1 MSGGRSIKGGSGSAV
16 AIGLSTHQHS
26 LNLFS
31 RRCRGIRGGR
41 ASRYGSNS
49 GQGRCF
55 WMLVTV
61 AYVVASTMAICMPV
75 VVNASET
82 LNEAIDSNNATATAT
97 ADVSSNDLAAAL
109 ESQGMTVDDA
119 TQDVSPEQMSN
130 DLASLNQALAA
141 RANDAGISINLTTAT
156 GSGATATIT
165 PEVGGGN
172 ATNIAT
178 TSVTANVRTAM
189 PGYSLTIQQTSASPN
204 GSLINPTNPSNSPIL
219 STSGTVNSP
228 KALGNNEWGYAMNRD
243 GNNSNTSRFDTSYV
257 SSNNKLPLTSK
268 WAKVPTSS
276 ETAQTI
282 KHTTTTPNQSA
293 GDNTVVYYG
302 ANIPKN
308 KIAGTYQ
315 TTVTYTATANALD
328 PPKVESVGPDSI
340 GQGVQIVPAQIGK
353 SSDSHAYPMVMC
365 YITDQG
371 KVYCGGRNDTT
382 SSGYGAAIKTLTSH
396 YSDSSLWNDQ
406 VTDGAYNMIEAGQY
420 TQSMGMGGRQGS
432 YYWLEIDTS
441 KFVGKVVQMAVIAK
455 DGNSSNEAHGTA
467 CYLTDQGNVYCS
479 NGSESYGT
487 NTNMEAIESVQYV
500 TPSAIDWSGQAR
512 YVGQFSTVPAGTT
525 SQGNTYYWIQ
535 VNTDLFKGNVT
546 QIVSAPIGQD
556 SSGYQTPMV
565 MCYITD
571 QGKVY
576 CGGINNGVNN
586 YAAAIKTLTAHYS
599 DSSLWQA
606 TVDEGAYSLVDAGTY
621 TASMGMGGGQENMY
635 WLEIDTSEF
644 DGKVIQMTVAAK
656 DGDSQYQAYGFAC
669 YLTDMGSVYCSNGA
683 YASGTDINEYA
694 IDAVQ
699 YVTPSAI
706 DWSGQARYVG
716 QFSTAQAGTTSSGHP
731 YYWIKVNTDLLKGKI
746 TQIVAAPIGRS
757 SDSHAYPMVM
767 CYVTDQG
774 KVYCGGRNDTTS
786 SGYGAAIKTLTSHY
800 SDSSL
805 WNDQVTDGAY
815 NMIEAGQYTQS
826 MGMGGRQG
834 SYYWLEIDTSKFVGK
849 VVQMAVIAKDGN
861 SSNEAHGTACYL
873 TDQGNVYC
881 SNGSE
886 SYGTNTNMEA
896 IESVQYVTP
905 SAIDWSGQARYVGQ
919 FSTVPAGTTS
929 QGNTYYWIQVD
940 THLLEGNIKP
950 FGNATVTI
958 TGSDLDWVTNVYVD
972 SNNNGQLDTST
983 DAQCAITA
991 QSATQIT
998 CTAPQLSPGTYN
1010 LFVVNPDNQTKVETA
1025 LTYR

>member
-1 MSGGRSIKGGSGSAV
+1 MVCLNKTNKLTIAGGIKPIHNSYTSHHSTGWGYYKSLIPTLTKL
-16 AIGLSTHQHS
+16 AIPSLIILSTIISTCTPILSTTIPSVNAVTANTNQTTINNDS
-26 LNLFS
+26 SSSSTSSTTNVDPSDSNYLNSVLEAN
-31 RRCRGIRGGR
+31 GIDTSST
-41 ASRYGSNS
+41 ASNQANGSNDITTND
-49 GQGRCF
+49 
-55 WMLVTV
+55 VDPT
-61 AYVVASTMAICMPV
+61 TMA
-75 VVNASET
+75 S
-82 LNEAIDSNNATATAT
+82 
-97 ADVSSNDLAAAL
+97 
-109 ESQGMTVDDA
+109 
-119 TQDVSPEQMSN
+119 
-130 DLASLNQALAA
+130 DLASLNNALETQA
-141 RANDAGISINLTTAT
+141 ANEGISLSLSSNNQPVSTTNPATINIDPSTAT
-156 GSGATATIT
+156 GSG
-165 PEVGGGN
+165 
-172 ATNIAT
+172 
-178 TSVTANVRTAM
+178 VTANSILSATSITANVKTAM
-189 PGYSLTIQQTSASPN
+189 PGYSLTIQQAANTTTTSNTNIANPN
-204 GSLINPTNPSNSPIL
+204 GSLINPANPSNSPIL
-219 STSGTVNSP
+219 STDGTPDSP
-228 KALGNNEWGYAMNRD
+228 KALGNNEWGYAIS
-243 GNNSNTSRFDTSYV
+243 GSNNFDTSYTTG
-257 SSNNKLPLTSK
+257 NTNPLTSK

-282 KHTTTTPNQSA
+282 KHTTTTPNRST

-353 SSDSHAYPMVMC
+353 SSDSHASPMVMC

-487 NTNMEAIESVQYV
+487 NTNMEAI
-500 TPSAIDWSGQAR
+500 
-512 YVGQFSTVPAGTT
+512 
-525 SQGNTYYWIQ
+525 
-535 VNTDLFKGNVT
+535 
-546 QIVSAPIGQD
+546 
-556 SSGYQTPMV
+556 
-565 MCYITD
+565 
-571 QGKVY
+571 
-576 CGGINNGVNN
+576 
-586 YAAAIKTLTAHYS
+586 
-599 DSSLWQA
+599 
-606 TVDEGAYSLVDAGTY
+606 
-621 TASMGMGGGQENMY
+621 
-635 WLEIDTSEF
+635 
-644 DGKVIQMTVAAK
+644 
-656 DGDSQYQAYGFAC
+656 
-669 YLTDMGSVYCSNGA
+669 
-683 YASGTDINEYA
+683 
-694 IDAVQ
+694 DAVQ

-716 QFSTAQAGTTSSGHP
+716 QFSTIPAGTASSGHP

-757 SDSHAYPMVM
+757 SDSHASPMVM
-767 CYVTDQG
+767 CYITDQG

-896 IESVQYVTP
+896 IDAVQYVTP

-919 FSTVPAGTTS
+919 FSTIPAGTAS
-929 QGNTYYWIQVD
+929 SGHPYYWIQVD

-983 DAQCAITA
+983 DAQCTITA